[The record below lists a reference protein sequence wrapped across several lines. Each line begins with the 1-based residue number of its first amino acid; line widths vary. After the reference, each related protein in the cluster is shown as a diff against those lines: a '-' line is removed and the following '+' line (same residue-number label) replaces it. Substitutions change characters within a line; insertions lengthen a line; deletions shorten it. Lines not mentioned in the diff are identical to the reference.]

1 MNQTSLFDPP
11 SHDQEPED
19 AEDLSQLT
27 REEIRDRNLDRM
39 IKDLEAMGVDFSKFG
54 GNNT

>member
-1 MNQTSLFDPP
+1 MTQTSLFDPP

-19 AEDLSQLT
+19 EDLSQLT
-27 REEIRDRNLDRM
+27 REEIKRRNLLRM
-39 IKDLEAMGVDFSKFG
+39 IEDLEAMGVDFSKFG

>member
-1 MNQTSLFDPP
+1 MTQTSLFDPP
-11 SHDQEPED
+11 SHGQEPEG
-19 AEDLSQLT
+19 EDLSQLT